1 MGQLENRVQAD
12 AASGIP
18 LRTSLGDCDDDA
30 STVFAVGPVTWL
42 LLQALSVVASIL
54 LAFAIDA
61 WWDART
67 EGAEK
72 NELLTAFRKE
82 LVPAARSAQRGT
94 CLSTRITRQ
103 HQATARRVRGGAL

>member
-1 MGQLENRVQAD
+1 MTTH
-12 AASGIP
+12 P
-18 LRTSLGDCDDDA
+18 LSSR
-30 STVFAVGPVTWL
+30 VGPVTWL

-82 LVPAARSAQRGT
+82 LVQQREALKEELVYQRASRDNTKLLLAACAAGSYEDTDKKLDHRLAD
-94 CLSTRITRQ
+94 
-103 HQATARRVRGGAL
+103 